1 MDSKYTR
8 EDITRIINLK
18 DQNGNTLDVFSL
30 GGILYLDDGDLSKG
44 NNRFATHSLPID
56 YDAFCYC
63 ETEED
68 VNQIFNEQLK
78 QVVIEKLL

>member
-1 MDSKYTR
+1 
-8 EDITRIINLK
+8 
-18 DQNGNTLDVFSL
+18 
-30 GGILYLDDGDLSKG
+30 LSKG

-78 QVVIEKLL
+78 QVIIEKLL